1 MWTLLLA
8 TPHER
13 LIARFR
19 LQRAAELA
27 PRYNIAASESVAAIR
42 ENVNQERE
50 LALLRW
56 GLVPSTTK
64 DTKNGYRMI
73 NARAETLSQR
83 PAFRAAFAHRRCL
96 IPADGFYEWQQTIAN
111 SPTSCVPEMKTRSPL
126 PGYGSGGSGAT
137 SD

>member
-13 LIARFR
+13 FIARFR
-19 LQRAAELA
+19 LQRAAELV
-27 PRYNIAASESVAAIR
+27 PRYNIAPSESVAAIR

-64 DTKNGYRMI
+64 DTKM
-73 NARAETLSQR
+73 A
-83 PAFRAAFAHRRCL
+83 
-96 IPADGFYEWQQTIAN
+96 IP
-111 SPTSCVPEMKTRSPL
+111 
-126 PGYGSGGSGAT
+126 
-137 SD
+137 